1 MNNANIREENARA
14 RQLIYI
20 FALRVFL
27 DDTVFATHQREILGK
42 NNAVNLLGINRP
54 IVQNCGFSYLAFERQ
69 VIIIDLN
76 LCFILF
82 FYSAI
87 SKQI

>member
-1 MNNANIREENARA
+1 M
-14 RQLIYI
+14 
-20 FALRVFL
+20 
-27 DDTVFATHQREILGK
+27 LGK

-69 VIIIDLN
+69 VIIIYLD

-87 SKQI
+87 SEQI